1 MPSCE
6 RRADASATFA
16 DLSATSPFA
25 GDHRA
30 CRSRLVKGKLRPGL
44 GGNYRLRP
52 APVGRKNVLAVKVGV
67 ARGDDIGAK
76 NENRD
81 RVMLNFAHVLYRV
94 RPLASLGLGLSLVVA
109 WGAIWYG
116 LLTLLW

>member
-1 MPSCE
+1 VGGLPPTQSGGQ
-6 RRADASATFA
+6 
-16 DLSATSPFA
+16 LP
-25 GDHRA
+25 
-30 CRSRLVKGKLRPGL
+30 PGL
-44 GGNYRLRP
+44 GGNYRSRP
-52 APVGRKNVLAVKVGV
+52 APVGSKNVLAVKVGV

-81 RVMLNFAHVLYRV
+81 RVMLNFAHVLHRV
-94 RPLASLGLGLSLVVA
+94 TPLASLGVGLSLVVA

>member
-1 MPSCE
+1 M
-6 RRADASATFA
+6 
-16 DLSATSPFA
+16 
-25 GDHRA
+25 
-30 CRSRLVKGKLRPGL
+30 
-44 GGNYRLRP
+44 
-52 APVGRKNVLAVKVGV
+52 LAVKVRLAGS
-67 ARGDDIGAK
+67 DNTGAK

-81 RVMLNFAHVLYRV
+81 RVMLNAHVLHRV

>member
-1 MPSCE
+1 
-6 RRADASATFA
+6 
-16 DLSATSPFA
+16 
-25 GDHRA
+25 
-30 CRSRLVKGKLRPGL
+30 
-44 GGNYRLRP
+44 
-52 APVGRKNVLAVKVGV
+52 VLAVKVRLAGS
-67 ARGDDIGAK
+67 DHTGAK

-81 RVMLNFAHVLYRV
+81 RVMLNFAHVLHR